1 MLAQQAIAR
10 AYREAAIKPIGTV
23 PTVEEYTEGLERLN
37 GFLDSLFGAEISE
50 QLSDIQVPRNLRA
63 TTNAADP
70 IALSYPDN
78 LTAFNQPGEPAS
90 QANDTGQ
97 VTIPPN
103 SRIVWGG
110 TTATTIYLPEYP
122 QDGARL
128 ALASVGA
135 TATLTLNANGRLI
148 EGATTRAIP
157 TTTTTGEWFYRA
169 DTANW
174 VAIAPLELTS
184 ESPLPATFDRLLVT
198 GTAIALTALDEIKVS
213 SGTMFTYERL
223 LKLCK
228 QRYAQNANTTY
239 GGQNLVPSDQAY
251 DTFGAFGALS
261 PWR

>member
-1 MLAQQAIAR
+1 ML
-10 AYREAAIKPIGTV
+10 
-23 PTVEEYTEGLERLN
+23 
-37 GFLDSLFGAEISE
+37 
-50 QLSDIQVPRNLRA
+50 
-63 TTNAADP
+63 TTFD
-70 IALSYPDN
+70 
-78 LTAFNQPGEPAS
+78 QPGQPAS

-97 VTIPPN
+97 VTIPAN

-148 EGATTRAIP
+148 EGATTKTISTS
-157 TTTTTGEWFYRA
+157 TTSGEWFYRA
-169 DTANW
+169 DLGQWIAL
-174 VAIAPLELTS
+174 APLELSS

-228 QRYAQNANTTY
+228 QRYAQVANTTY
-239 GGQNLVPSDQAY
+239 GGQNLVPSDQSY
-251 DTFGAFGALS
+251 DTFGAFGARN